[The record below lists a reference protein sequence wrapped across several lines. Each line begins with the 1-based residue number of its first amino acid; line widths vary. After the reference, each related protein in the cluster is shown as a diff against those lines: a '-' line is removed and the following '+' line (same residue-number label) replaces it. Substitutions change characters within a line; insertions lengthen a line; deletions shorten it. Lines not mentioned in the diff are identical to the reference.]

1 MEFTTAGT
9 NEVVQPCATI
19 FKEDETFISSHCSGR
34 IDLIIGPMF
43 SGKSTELLRRVR
55 RYKYAGKNCLVLK
68 YAKDKRYSENTVV
81 THDLTNSL
89 PALNV
94 SKLNEVSLDENKPYD
109 VIGIDE
115 GQFFPDLYEFTE
127 KAANLGMVVILAA
140 LDGDF
145 QRKPFG
151 RICELVP
158 KAESVTKLSAVCTS
172 CKNNSASFTQRTTSD
187 TAQEVIGGAEMY
199 RPVCRKCFFQ
209 PQFKRAL
216 KPPVM
221 ESIIPQNQ
229 LSSPTQKTAN
239 NYSGN
244 SNKENTPSSTSGTRV
259 YEGI

>member
-1 MEFTTAGT
+1 MA
-9 NEVVQPCATI
+9 N
-19 FKEDETFISSHCSGR
+19 FIESSPTRNALSRAQYDNAESNLCCGR

-68 YAKDKRYSENTVV
+68 YSKDKRYSENDIM

-89 PALNV
+89 PAINV
-94 SKLNEVSLDENKPYD
+94 SKLSDISFDESNPYD

-127 KAANLGMVVILAA
+127 RAANLGMVVVVAA

-151 RICELVP
+151 KICELVP
-158 KAESVTKLSAVCTS
+158 LAESVTKLSAVCTS
-172 CKNNSASFTQRTTSD
+172 CKNNSASFTQRTTND

-199 RPVCRKCFFQ
+199 RPVCRKCFFK
-209 PQFKRAL
+209 PKFERKL
-216 KPPVM
+216 KPPSM
-221 ESIIPQNQ
+221 EGLLHPNQ
-229 LSSPTQKTAN
+229 SPSPTTINKSN
-239 NYSGN
+239 NQ
-244 SNKENTPSSTSGTRV
+244 NKENTPSSTSGTRIN
-259 YEGI
+259 GL